1 MNHKLPNNFQPFI
14 ESVLSGQTTSIEKK
28 FVPDGKAGDKLRFYS
43 GKACVAVA
51 KISRIEQP
59 TPLNDRW
66 IVFWEPESFQ
76 LTK

>member
-1 MNHKLPNNFQPFI
+1 MNHRLPNNCKEFI
-14 ESVLSGQTTSIEKK
+14 ESALSGKTTSIEKK

-43 GKACVAVA
+43 GDDCVAVA
-51 KISRIEQP
+51 KVKRIEQP
-59 TPLNDRW
+59 TPTTDRW